1 MSDYSL
7 ILVLQSK
14 TSKIIYDMAN
24 INIKSHKPT
33 PFGVFFHVMEK
44 IDRNNDPVIDGEQGQ
59 KDLLVAN
66 RQSECKDA
74 DF

>member
-1 MSDYSL
+1 
-7 ILVLQSK
+7 
-14 TSKIIYDMAN
+14 MAN
-24 INIKSHKPT
+24 INIKSQKPT
-33 PFGVFFHVMEK
+33 PFGVFFYVMEK
-44 IDRNNDPVIDGEQGQ
+44 IDRNNDPVINGEQGQ